1 LTFTQFA
8 ALSGPAARDDGATLA
23 ADHWRPPAGTIG
35 WGAPTC
41 RVLSDVA
48 TLDTA
53 AAAPVISDAD
63 NFARASVWRGTMKPI
78 EFTDTLATICGWA
91 VARVVAP
98 FEMRLANASR

>member
-41 RVLSDVA
+41 GVLSDVA
-48 TLDTA
+48 TLNTATA
-53 AAAPVISDAD
+53 A
-63 NFARASVWRGTMKPI
+63 TTKH
-78 EFTDTLATICGWA
+78 A
-91 VARVVAP
+91 VAYTMSSTARCSGKTCSVVALGAVAGVVSSVNVVHP
-98 FEMRLANASR
+98 YSL